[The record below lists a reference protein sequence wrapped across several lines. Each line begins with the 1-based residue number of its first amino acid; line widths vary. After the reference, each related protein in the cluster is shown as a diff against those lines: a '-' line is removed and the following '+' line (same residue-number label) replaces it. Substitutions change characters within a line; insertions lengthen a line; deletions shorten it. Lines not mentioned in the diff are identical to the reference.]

1 MPCVRKARI
10 IADLPSS
17 IQYWKSRFFFMF
29 EDEWETPSNEFW
41 GEVPR
46 LICRWRALSLGAPSF
61 RKSFFLLLFPWF
73 VTNLFI
79 CCVSAVKKC
88 PKLKSRYKERINVA
102 TKDAKSIDD
111 FDDLVNPRTLA
122 RHCFGP
128 EPSSFNSHAIEI
140 KEKIKCLFG
149 LSKFLFF
156 FFFFN
161 NKCFSFA
168 KITTKF
174 NQEMY
179 AKMKAKKNEPLS
191 NLRKIVVRVV
201 EKGTPITPVASI
213 PKATRVA
220 SPATSVEEITPHP
233 KRQCVAD
240 KGKEKADSR
249 LSSV

>member
-46 LICRWRALSLGAPSF
+46 LLCRWRALSLAAPSF
-61 RKSFFLLLFPWF
+61 CKSFFLLLFPWF

-140 KEKIKCLFG
+140 EEKIKCLFG

-156 FFFFN
+156 FLFF
-161 NKCFSFA
+161 
-168 KITTKF
+168 
-174 NQEMY
+174 
-179 AKMKAKKNEPLS
+179 
-191 NLRKIVVRVV
+191 
-201 EKGTPITPVASI
+201 
-213 PKATRVA
+213 
-220 SPATSVEEITPHP
+220 
-233 KRQCVAD
+233 
-240 KGKEKADSR
+240 
-249 LSSV
+249 